1 MFDPSKNLFLYL
13 FFTYSFLGKI
23 AFKALFKP
31 AGAFLTVQRYSIFH
45 KEPNLLNYFKRKW
58 SLFLRRARPAGSQ
71 PPNPP
76 SPKEG
81 FRPLPKP
88 LANLSCVP
96 SVASDQR
103 SSGQGVFI
111 SVTKE
116 KKGGQQG
123 LSLQKK
129 EVIGMVFAIFFVYLQ
144 SERKELVFYDE
155 SIFAKSIGNTGFFT

>member
-1 MFDPSKNLFLYL
+1 MFDPFSIFY
-13 FFTYSFLGKI
+13 FFTFLLFQI
-23 AFKALFKP
+23 ILFKALFKP

-88 LANLSCVP
+88 LANLWQGAKLITTTGRLHQSFGMALEPLPLRGSPCC
-96 SVASDQR
+96 SSTTLNACR
-103 SSGQGVFI
+103 S
-111 SVTKE
+111 
-116 KKGGQQG
+116 
-123 LSLQKK
+123 
-129 EVIGMVFAIFFVYLQ
+129 
-144 SERKELVFYDE
+144 
-155 SIFAKSIGNTGFFT
+155 